1 MKHPKAKD
9 TSMTK
14 ANQPGSQRSGAENK
28 KGTGSKKPGANA
40 QATTP
45 KTQAG
50 TSSTS
55 QPAANKD
62 RQSGQSRK
70 PGVGGTAV
78 PGAKST
84 QPREV
89 KTTSP
94 AQQQAESYNR
104 EMRRRMEHMG
114 MGPTAESP
122 VVSRREKRLKRVRNK
137 KEEQKQE
144 IKKTVVTRG
153 PSTDIRLGRRN
164 TYFLIVTISIIVLI
178 IVIALIIRH
187 PF

>member
-50 TSSTS
+50 PASTS

-70 PGVGGTAV
+70 SEVGGTAV

-84 QPREV
+84 HPQEH
-89 KTTSP
+89 KQTSP
-94 AQQQAESYNR
+94 PHHYSHTSN
-104 EMRRRMEHMG
+104 
-114 MGPTAESP
+114 
-122 VVSRREKRLKRVRNK
+122 
-137 KEEQKQE
+137 
-144 IKKTVVTRG
+144 
-153 PSTDIRLGRRN
+153 
-164 TYFLIVTISIIVLI
+164 
-178 IVIALIIRH
+178 
-187 PF
+187 